1 MKICDLISPD
11 KILNGISVNSKNEII
26 NNLVDL
32 FKDDSRVIDIEK
44 LRESVH
50 EREKIMSTGIGK
62 GFAMPHAKTKST
74 KDMLLVFAKLNQ
86 PIDFEALDG
95 EPVDILF
102 LLIAKDTQVSQHI
115 KLLSRISRMI
125 NEEDFRDK
133 ILNAEGADQLHEI
146 ICSEEKKYL

>member
-11 KILNGISVNSKNEII
+11 KILNGISSNSKNEII
-26 NNLVDL
+26 DKLINLFENDNRIV
-32 FKDDSRVIDIEK
+32 DIEK

-62 GFAMPHAKTKST
+62 GFAIPHAKTKST
-74 KDMLLVFAKLNQ
+74 KDILLAFAKLNK
-86 PIDFEALDG
+86 PIDFDSLDG

-125 NEEDFRDK
+125 NEEGFRDK
-133 ILNAEGADQLHEI
+133 IANADSIDKLHET
-146 ICSEEKKYL
+146 ICSEERKYL

>member
-1 MKICDLISPD
+1 MKICDLISPE
-11 KILNGISVNSKNEII
+11 KILNGISADSKNEII
-26 NNLVDL
+26 DNLVNL
-32 FKDDSRVIDIEK
+32 FKDDNRVTDIEK

-50 EREKIMSTGIGK
+50 EREKIMSTGVGK
-62 GFAMPHAKTKST
+62 GFAIPHAKTKNT
-74 KDMLLVFAKLNQ
+74 KDILLAFAKLNK
-86 PIDFEALDG
+86 PIDFDSLDG

-125 NEEDFRDK
+125 NEEGFREK
-133 ILNAEGADQLHEI
+133 IQDAETIEKLHEI